1 MTSSKSASHQ
11 DELVLPA
18 VAGRGE
24 DRQAMR
30 VLAEFATRS
39 AARRQRAVWSR
50 RVGSWDQHGSAGL
63 AAVIDAARVAPGALV
78 QERPVA
84 AEAWM
89 AMFTA
94 AGFTA
99 ITATPVIAE

>member
-63 AAVIDAARVAPGALV
+63 AAVTGAVIDAAGVAPGALV
-78 QERPVA
+78 QERPLS

-94 AGFTA
+94 A
-99 ITATPVIAE
+99 